1 MWIAD
6 TGIGPAAEGHP
17 NKGGHGS
24 SVWSVYEDCT
34 AATVNTD
41 QYFESTRDQFYR
53 AMFRAL
59 SADGRDAIESVSRAG
74 SDIADHDNWQ
84 PVSEI
89 AFGRRNS
96 MSFNAD
102 HTGQRILQVQSIG
115 NTRGEPSGAGST
127 LYQRDW
133 ENALWIGVSG
143 WLNDSKGD
151 DDESPSGLLRDRA
164 KPKNPYV
171 EGNHC
176 EPMQM
181 LCVVAPFGVFYRD
194 ITFRDSDGKYYYAND
209 DRTLSDRERLNLDGT
224 PREHTSYAIGTSI
237 SAPHVAAALDS
248 IWVVWPNMDILDL
261 RNLAFDCAK
270 NMPVGQGETV
280 TEYTFSYTN
289 GRKFTSKTTPAW
301 GHGMFDLEC
310 MFTPNGGLQDPTT
323 GEAMAGGIIGPM
335 NGAVVSAFLTGQD
348 YTGRDFGYGFA
359 RPVARENFALLA
371 NANLSNDAGAAVNGP
386 LLANRSG
393 SVRLDLTA
401 AGNAMGAS
409 ASLATRTPGGG
420 ALILRTGLVMQP
432 EGAGSL
438 EGSRSFRAPSTLST
452 AISAVWGAGVP
463 VTAFTGRALSFHIQA
478 DHWRTVAAVG
488 RSMWQDAQLRESRL
502 SASLVKR
509 IGKHEISLVG
519 QWQSGLDGALQVN
532 GREWA
537 VNGAGNSGVQFV
549 WRMKTR

>member
-1 MWIAD
+1 
-6 TGIGPAAEGHP
+6 
-17 NKGGHGS
+17 
-24 SVWSVYEDCT
+24 
-34 AATVNTD
+34 
-41 QYFESTRDQFYR
+41 
-53 AMFRAL
+53 
-59 SADGRDAIESVSRAG
+59 
-74 SDIADHDNWQ
+74 
-84 PVSEI
+84 
-89 AFGRRNS
+89 
-96 MSFNAD
+96 
-102 HTGQRILQVQSIG
+102 
-115 NTRGEPSGAGST
+115 
-127 LYQRDW
+127 
-133 ENALWIGVSG
+133 
-143 WLNDSKGD
+143 
-151 DDESPSGLLRDRA
+151 
-164 KPKNPYV
+164 
-171 EGNHC
+171 
-176 EPMQM
+176 
-181 LCVVAPFGVFYRD
+181 
-194 ITFRDSDGKYYYAND
+194 
-209 DRTLSDRERLNLDGT
+209 
-224 PREHTSYAIGTSI
+224 
-237 SAPHVAAALDS
+237 
-248 IWVVWPNMDILDL
+248 MDILDL

-270 NMPVGQGETV
+270 NMPAGDGETI

-335 NGAVVSAFLTGQD
+335 NGAIVSAFLTGQD

-371 NANLSNDAGAAVNGP
+371 NANLSNDAGAAVNGT

-409 ASLATRTPGGG
+409 ASLATRTLGGG

-452 AISAVWGAGVP
+452 AISVVWGAGVP
-463 VTAFTGRALSFHIQA
+463 VTTAFTGSDLSFHIQA

-537 VNGAGNSGVQFV
+537 VDGAGNSGVQFV